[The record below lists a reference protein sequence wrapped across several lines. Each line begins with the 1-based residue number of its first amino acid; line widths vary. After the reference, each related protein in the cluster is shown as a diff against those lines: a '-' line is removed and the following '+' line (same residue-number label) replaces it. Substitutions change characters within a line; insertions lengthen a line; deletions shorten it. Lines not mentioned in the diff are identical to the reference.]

1 MEKVRKEYQGLFFLD
16 LVMINM
22 KKIKIGD
29 FNIGKEFPP
38 FIVAEAGINHNGEV
52 EKALEMIKV
61 AKNSGA
67 DAIKFQTFKAEEF
80 ISDESL
86 LFTYKSQGKTVTE
99 SQMTLFKRCELD
111 RNNFLEINQE
121 DLEKE
126 LIKLASNI
134 NLDLETLKNVCESN
148 GLDFALIEDQIKIEL
163 FWNSLIFELYK
174 SRLKVNSNEIEER
187 LKLIQDKKK
196 IDEYLISEIV
206 IKPIEKHNLKS
217 EIEKLKNKI
226 KIEGFENIARNLSIS
241 ESSKNGGDLGWVNE
255 NIISEKIKFKLASTA
270 VGALTE
276 PIVLPEGILILKV
289 RDKRKIENTLSLEDT
304 KNQLVKSEKLKILKM
319 HSLSHYDKLRR
330 SISINFFN
338 E

>member
-1 MEKVRKEYQGLFFLD
+1 MEKGNVEINDSLFMTIGNKPITKSDIVDEIKTILILNNESYSED
-16 LVMINM
+16 KMDQLH
-22 KKIKIGD
+22 KIAVKSI
-29 FNIGKEFPP
+29 IKRSIRQIE
-38 FIVAEAGINHNGEV
+38 I
-52 EKALEMIKV
+52 EK
-61 AKNSGA
+61 
-67 DAIKFQTFKAEEF
+67 
-80 ISDESL
+80 
-86 LFTYKSQGKTVTE
+86 
-99 SQMTLFKRCELD
+99 
-111 RNNFLEINQE
+111 NNFLKINQE

-126 LIKLASNI
+126 LIKLANAI

-148 GLDFALIEDQIKIEL
+148 GLDFTLIEDQIKTEL

-174 SRLKVNSNEIEER
+174 SRLKVNANEIEER
-187 LKLIQDKKK
+187 LKLIQDKKT

-206 IKPIEKHNLKS
+206 FKSIEKHNLKS

-255 NIISEKIKFKLASTA
+255 NIISEKIKSELASTP
-270 VGALTE
+270 VGAITE
-276 PIVLPEGILILKV
+276 PILLPQGILILKV

-330 SISINFFN
+330 SISIKFFQ
-338 E
+338 